1 MSKKKAPPRIK
12 EIRRLAGTAGK
23 PSAKKKAT
31 KNSAKKS
38 TGKVVSI
45 DKARKSKPVEKKKAA
60 PCSRCGGKGKIE
72 RFGHVANGVC
82 FKCDGKGIDTDA
94 PDLTVAPPPEGG
106 HPTREAWLE
115 AAVDG
120 LRPLFE
126 SVGAPLP
133 QVRVSVGWAR
143 GSRKAIGQCWD
154 AKATEDGVAQIF
166 ISPSL
171 VDLVGTPIEDEDQEI
186 KAGVLDVLLH
196 ECIHAAIGTKE
207 KHGPVFRKTA
217 HAVGLGGKMTAT
229 RPTGACCVR
238 LSALAETL
246 GPWPHGKITAQPK
259 KQTTRMIKVV
269 CSDPECECG
278 GYTLRTT
285 GKWIDV
291 GMPTC
296 PYGSKMKIA

>member
-1 MSKKKAPPRIK
+1 
-12 EIRRLAGTAGK
+12 
-23 PSAKKKAT
+23 
-31 KNSAKKS
+31 
-38 TGKVVSI
+38 
-45 DKARKSKPVEKKKAA
+45 
-60 PCSRCGGKGKIE
+60 
-72 RFGHVANGVC
+72 VC
-82 FKCDGKGIDTDA
+82 FKCEGTGIDGDA

-154 AKATEDGVAQIF
+154 ASATEDGVAQIF

-171 VDLVGTPIEDEDQEI
+171 VDLVGTPIEDEGEA

-196 ECIHAAIGTKE
+196 EAIHAAIGNE
-207 KHGPVFRKTA
+207 HKHG
-217 HAVGLGGKMTAT
+217 T

-269 CSDPECECG
+269 CKEEGCECG
-278 GYTLRTT
+278 GYAVRTT
-285 GKWIDV
+285 SKWLDV
-291 GMPTC
+291 GVPTC
-296 PYGSKMKIA
+296 PFGGEMEVAS

>member
-1 MSKKKAPPRIK
+1 MHVKVRAAIEAASKPAKKA
-12 EIRRLAGTAGK
+12 
-23 PSAKKKAT
+23 AKKKA
-31 KNSAKKS
+31 
-38 TGKVVSI
+38 
-45 DKARKSKPVEKKKAA
+45 AA
-60 PCSRCGGKGKIE
+60 PCSRCGGKGRIE
-72 RFGHVANGVC
+72 RFGHIADGVC
-82 FKCDGKGIDTDA
+82 FKCNGSGIDTDA

-120 LRPLFE
+120 LRPLFK

-154 AKATEDGVAQIF
+154 ASATEDGVAQIF

-171 VDLVGTPIEDEDQEI
+171 VDLVGTPIEDEGEA

-196 ECIHAAIGTKE
+196 ECIHAAIGNKE

-246 GPWPHGKITAQPK
+246 GPWPHAKITATQS

-278 GYTLRTT
+278 GYSVRTT
-285 GKWIDV
+285 SKWIHV

-296 PYGSKMKIA
+296 PYGGEMEVAS